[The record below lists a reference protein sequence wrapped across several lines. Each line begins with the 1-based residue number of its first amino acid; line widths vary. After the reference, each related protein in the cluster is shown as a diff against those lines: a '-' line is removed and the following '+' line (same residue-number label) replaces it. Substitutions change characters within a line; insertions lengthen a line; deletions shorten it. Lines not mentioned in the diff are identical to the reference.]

1 MAKHLLSQ
9 EDTARLLVEAGF
21 VAWQVVRMGQIAM
34 AESGLDAYALGV
46 NHKPGQPDHL
56 SIDCGLLM
64 LSDYWWLPS
73 RGLAIRDVL
82 DPVRN
87 CAEAF
92 ELFKAR
98 GGLRNPVDGYRGWSA
113 YTNGS
118 YARWLTPAL
127 VAARAVGAY

>member
-1 MAKHLLSQ
+1 MAKHLLTP
-9 EDTARLLVEAGF
+9 EDTARLLLDAGF
-21 VAWQVVRMGQIAM
+21 VTWQVVRMGQIAM

-46 NHKPGQPDHL
+46 NHKPAQPDHL

-64 LSDYWWLPS
+64 LSNYWWLPS

-92 ELFKAR
+92 EIFRAR
-98 GGLRNPVDGYRGWSA
+98 GGLRDPPAGYRAWSA

-118 YARWLTPAL
+118 YARWLPQAL
-127 VAARAVGAY
+127 NAARAVGAA